1 MGIESWTELIPPA
14 ASVLIMGTLVI
25 GAAWAMRRNRR

>member
-1 MGIESWTELIPPA
+1 MGIEHWTELIPPA
-14 ASVLIMGTLVI
+14 ASVLIMGALAF